1 MIALTAALVGCSK
14 NGQMDEDILPD
25 GPVFSADFQK
35 PSVQSKVTHTDDGN
49 ALKLAWVQSDKIGIW
64 TEAEGKSLQSNSAYL
79 ADQEGAGTTF
89 SYQSRAQRIRWAGDN
104 IPQSFYACYP
114 YNADRGTDPHKAKV
128 GISASQSQYSSG
140 STAHLADNDFI
151 WAAVENVTKSD
162 DAVNLTFHHPFS
174 ILDLEL
180 TTDTRMKLDALI
192 FRCTSNKDAAVAF
205 ENGSIDLRTGE
216 LDLTGA
222 TTSPE
227 VRLDCDFATSWPAA
241 SHIYMV
247 FNPALA
253 GETMQLVAVIGGK
266 EKLIMEKQVPE
277 GGFPAGKVINVVTDY
292 EVPGDVAI
300 KIKDLGEIS
309 TSNSYLVSE
318 ANQFYKFKATVK
330 GNGYIPAALSEVAGT
345 ADIAPKSVLV
355 LWYNTVQKDN
365 KWVDACPIL
374 LSSLVFFRDYVYF
387 DTPKEFVPGNV
398 VIAAFAEEGVT

>member
-1 MIALTAALVGCSK
+1 MRKIMNIKYISMIALAAALVGCSK

-49 ALKLAWVQSDKIGIW
+49 ALKLAWVKSDKIGIW

-104 IPQSFYACYP
+104 TPQSFYACYP

-140 STAHLADNDFI
+140 STAHLAENDFI

-205 ENGSIDLRTGE
+205 ENGSIDLSTGE

-253 GETMQLVAVIGGK
+253 RPLK
-266 EKLIMEKQVPE
+266 
-277 GGFPAGKVINVVTDY
+277 
-292 EVPGDVAI
+292 
-300 KIKDLGEIS
+300 
-309 TSNSYLVSE
+309 
-318 ANQFYKFKATVK
+318 
-330 GNGYIPAALSEVAGT
+330 
-345 ADIAPKSVLV
+345 KS
-355 LWYNTVQKDN
+355 
-365 KWVDACPIL
+365 
-374 LSSLVFFRDYVYF
+374 S
-387 DTPKEFVPGNV
+387 
-398 VIAAFAEEGVT
+398 